1 VTRHTA
7 ARALRTS
14 PSLVIA
20 GGLTSTLALALIL
33 VGCSSESS
41 TSSKSSELKVSGAY
55 MPRPVSDLAA
65 AFLVVTNRGGA
76 ADKLTSV
83 TSALSDDI
91 TIHKTEDQK
100 MLEVKSFDIPA
111 GGTLDLAR
119 GGSHI
124 MFAKLKR
131 QPKQGQQ
138 IGIELHFEKA
148 DPITVELPVK
158 ETTYNPAQ
166 N

>member
-1 VTRHTA
+1 M
-7 ARALRTS
+7 
-14 PSLVIA
+14 A
-20 GGLTSTLALALIL
+20 GGLTSALALALIL
-33 VGCSSESS
+33 VGCSSGSS
-41 TSSKSSELKVSGAY
+41 TSSKSPELKVSGAY

-65 AFLVVTNRGGA
+65 GFLVVTNSGGA

-83 TSALSDDI
+83 TSALSDNI

-100 MLEVKSFDIPA
+100 MMEVTSFDIPA

-119 GGSHI
+119 GGNHI
-124 MFAKLKR
+124 MFAELKQ
-131 QPKQGQQ
+131 QPKQGQE

-148 DPITVELPVK
+148 DPIKVELPVK